1 MALPV
6 ARLAILTHA
15 TPAGAAGQQA
25 SWIEFPAATFRR
37 AANRRKTGKKTGKKT
52 HKKSRWKS
60 TSK

>member
-1 MALPV
+1 VALPV

-25 SWIEFPAATFRR
+25 SWIEFPAAAFRR
-37 AANRRKTGKKTGKKT
+37 AANRKKTGKKT
-52 HKKSRWKS
+52 HKKSRRKS